1 MNLNFANLPLDI
13 VIRILEYDATSI
25 KYRNGKFMNQISKK
39 DERYEKLSNL
49 SLIECRYSG
58 SQPWRYIRNLGN
70 YQAFLF
76 INTARHIPRYEVTFH
91 KKRQEGDNSPI
102 QLYWYKIK

>member
-1 MNLNFANLPLDI
+1 MNILFKKLPLEI
-13 VIRILEYDATSI
+13 VIYILEYTNVI